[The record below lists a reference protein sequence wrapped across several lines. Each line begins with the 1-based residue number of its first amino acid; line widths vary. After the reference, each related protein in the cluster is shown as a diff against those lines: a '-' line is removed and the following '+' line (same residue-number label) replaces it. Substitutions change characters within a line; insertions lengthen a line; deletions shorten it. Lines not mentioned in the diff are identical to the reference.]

1 MDTNTVDDVA
11 NAMGICLVLNN
22 SHSVDTTELEVM
34 DDIEGEQETCGEL
47 LDDDNDDGDVGTAA
61 DTKEVLANIQAAS
74 KGVKEGTAAAYDRLV
89 QLLLVSQCL
98 DLSAFLPVSW
108 HNSMPFLLRRRSFHK
123 VQTYSWSVSSIPRLT
138 ITLLASLCKGMFV
151 LQVCMLSN

>member
-1 MDTNTVDDVA
+1 MDTNTVDNVA

-34 DDIEGEQETCGEL
+34 DDIEGEQETCSEL

-89 QLLLVSQCL
+89 QLLLISQCL

-108 HNSMPFLLRRRSFHK
+108 RNSMPFLLRRRSFHK
-123 VQTYSWSVSSIPRLT
+123 VQTYSWSISSIPRLT
-138 ITLLASLCKGMFV
+138 ITLLASLCKGMFT
-151 LQVCMLSN
+151 L